1 MLMDVV
7 ELLPLGLIFES
18 SIAKTAI
25 ERIAIMMLNAY
36 LFFVILSQ
44 NN

>member
-18 SIAKTAI
+18 AIAKTAI
-25 ERIAIMMLNAY
+25 KRIAIMMLNAY